1 MAFQN
6 KKETTQVVNEL
17 LNYQQFLKT
26 DNDTVLKKF
35 QTPEG
40 VYLNITRIEQTP
52 EEKKVSEQMENFYN
66 NYRDT
71 YIKKDE

>member
-1 MAFQN
+1 MAFV
-6 KKETTQVVNEL
+6 KKETTQIMNEVI
-17 LNYQQFLKT
+17 NYHQFLKT

-52 EEKKVSEQMENFYN
+52 EEKTVSEQMEKFYN